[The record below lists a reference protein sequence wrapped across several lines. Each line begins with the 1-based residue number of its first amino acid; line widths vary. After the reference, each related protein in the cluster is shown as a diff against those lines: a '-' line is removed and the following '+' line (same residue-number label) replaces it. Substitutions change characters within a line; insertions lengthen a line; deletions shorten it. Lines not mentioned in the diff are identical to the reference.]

1 MAANWN
7 YIISFAPL
15 LQFYRISGDKNQYA
29 KLKNLLQGILDHT
42 RSSKATT
49 EDEKMIE
56 AVMARQLEMKEKGEA
71 VDKIVDRRDEFQKL
85 IDGVEP

>member
-1 MAANWN
+1 
-7 YIISFAPL
+7 
-15 LQFYRISGDKNQYA
+15 
-29 KLKNLLQGILDHT
+29 
-42 RSSKATT
+42 
-49 EDEKMIE
+49 MIE